1 MKSLLSLTAG
11 LAMAAMLAPTTA
23 SALIDNTPHDFSNA
37 AWNFRSGEICR
48 VCHIPHDVEN
58 PNLTDGAGNPLPLLW
73 NRAIDTTTTFQPYQ
87 IFSTPSS
94 GTMPTVG
101 QPDGISKLCLGCHD
115 GAVALDE
122 FDAQSDGS
130 RRTATW
136 SGTDTFVQDV
146 NPDALI
152 PSMGVGDLRR
162 THPISMTY
170 PSNLYVHNSP
180 SFAPTSRPLGMS
192 GTIGDV
198 LDNGKVQCST
208 CHDVHAE
215 EAMPGT
221 ALLRQGVT
229 PSTATDGRASSLCRT
244 CHLK

>member
-1 MKSLLSLTAG
+1 MKALLSLTAG
-11 LAMAAMLAPTTA
+11 VAMAAMLAPTTA
-23 SALIDNTPHDFSNA
+23 SALIDNTAHDFSNA
-37 AWNFRSGEICR
+37 AWNFGSGEICR
-48 VCHIPHDVEN
+48 VCHIPHDTEN
-58 PNLTDGAGNPLPLLW
+58 PNLVDGAGNPIELLW
-73 NRAIDTTTTFQPYQ
+73 NRALDTTTTFQPYA
-87 IFSTPSS
+87 IFSTASA

-130 RRTATW
+130 RRTTW
-136 SGTDTFVQDV
+136 SGTDTYVGDV
-146 NPDALI
+146 NPEALI
-152 PSMGVGDLRR
+152 PAMGVGDLRR
-162 THPISMTY
+162 THPISVTY
-170 PSNLYVHNSP
+170 PSGLFVHNSS
-180 SFAPTSRPLGMS
+180 SFSPTSRPLGMS

-215 EAMPGT
+215 EAIAGT
-221 ALLRQGVT
+221 HLLRQAVKQ
-229 PSTATDGRASSLCRT
+229 SLATDGRASSLCRT